1 MEVEIV
7 LKPCKTSSKCKSF
20 FGMFQRNVSIR
31 DVSKESPETGL
42 LSLAF
47 EICHVEK
54 NRSKYLR
61 CGKLFTFAH
70 WDKKQ
75 SKSCHGTKSK
85 AT

>member
-61 CGKLFTFAH
+61 CGKLLQGKSVINC
-70 WDKKQ
+70 KK
-75 SKSCHGTKSK
+75 KGIKTAGTIV
-85 AT
+85 